1 VPATYITQAE
11 LRALLNI
18 TGITLY
24 TDASVEEVCQAS
36 EDILKKYLWFDKFFA
51 VAQSMKSNVA
61 TLYFD
66 NAVSLYVGETIVVT
80 DAGAKYNGSKTV
92 ASIPDSYSITYT
104 VTGQATDEPKHRLQP
119 PATVSAVTHVDYA
132 TTPAVRQ
139 AAAALATTIWQARQA
154 PGASVTT
161 IDGFIASPYQ
171 LGNTLIAKV
180 RGLIAP
186 YMSPNSMVG

>member
-1 VPATYITQAE
+1 VPASYVTQLE
-11 LRALLNI
+11 LRGLLGI

-24 TDASVEEVCQAS
+24 SDATVEEVCQAT
-36 EDILKKYLWFDKFFA
+36 EDILNKYLWFNTA
-51 VAQSMKSNVA
+51 PIAA
-61 TLYFD
+61 TALSA
-66 NAVSLYVGETIVVT
+66 NIATITTPTPHGFVT
-80 DAGAKYNGSKTV
+80 DQTVVISGAGTTFNGSKVITDYQV
-92 ASIPDSYSITYT
+92 YNFSYAKTATDQITNLVKPYGL
-104 VTGQATDEPKHRLQP
+104 VTGPNNAT
-119 PATVSAVTHVDYA
+119 AYA
-132 TTPAVRQ
+132 SVPAVRE

-161 IDGFIASPYQ
+161 VDGFIASPYQ

>member
-1 VPATYITQAE
+1 MAASYITQVE
-11 LRALLNI
+11 LRALLGIQN
-18 TGITLY
+18 ITLY
-24 TDASVEEVCQAS
+24 ADATVEEVCQAT
-36 EDILKKYLWFDKFFA
+36 EDILNKYLWFNTA
-51 VAQSMKSNVA
+51 PIAATALSANVA
-61 TLYFD
+61 TITTPTPHGF
-66 NAVSLYVGETIVVT
+66 VT
-80 DAGAKYNGSKTV
+80 DQSVVISGAGAVFNGTKTITGYDIYTFTYAKT
-92 ASIPDSYSITYT
+92 ASNQDRHLVRPYGL
-104 VTGQATDEPKHRLQP
+104 VTGENHAT
-119 PATVSAVTHVDYA
+119 AYA
-132 TTPAVRQ
+132 SVPAVRE

>member
-1 VPATYITQAE
+1 MAATYITMAE
-11 LRALLNI
+11 LRALLGI

-24 TDASVEEVCQAS
+24 SDATIEEVCQAT
-36 EDILKKYLWFDKFFA
+36 EDILNKYLWFNTA
-51 VAQSMKSNVA
+51 PIAATALSANVA
-61 TLYFD
+61 TITTPTPHGF
-66 NAVSLYVGETIVVT
+66 VTGQTVVISA
-80 DAGAKYNGSKTV
+80 AGATFNGSKVITDYQTFTFNYAKT
-92 ASIPDSYSITYT
+92 ASDQITNLVKPYGL
-104 VTGQATDEPKHRLQP
+104 VTGPNNAT
-119 PATVSAVTHVDYA
+119 AYA
-132 TTPAVRQ
+132 SVPAVRE